1 MLNIKQLISKLLT
14 VFWAV
19 LLTSLHCYFFMVMA
33 NVSSTQSLTYYIVAL
48 TVNLF
53 FIISCFA
60 IQRLMVKS
68 CGAYPQLT
76 SMYSKLPLMAATL
89 PLVSY
94 LIYVLLSVVAF
105 YWVVSGEIPSIGIN
119 PLLVVSTPAV
129 LLPVVHQE
137 VPGGWSAVITFF
149 LGDRDLQAAFAKPGL
164 ICRNFSPHSNFNA
177 GLVEKT
183 SLLAAESWSLTI
195 NTCLAYFAPVPT
207 VFTEVMHQEVVT
219 PAAATLE
226 RFDFW
231 RDNYVNFS
239 TLHHDTR
246 ISVVLSEKCGA
257 FSVETLMAGDC
268 GPVTQYTYATFL
280 PKFYENIMPNHNWDS
295 LDDWD
300 RNMFLNPG
308 VYMDSFN
315 NFAHSHIPPAPFNS
329 GQPWDPKYL
338 IPDEAPA
345 SVFNYTGFYYANPY
359 HADLKSYLL
368 FVTNLS
374 RYSCDDDYTSYPEG
388 SAVSDAAHRYYGQYL
403 WDSSFYHDFRLHEG
417 QVPLVIPRELHAYP
431 SKKLYYNY
439 LGFDA
444 FTQFLLRHNAVQFLG
459 TPNLL
464 LSQRYDVVNYLS
476 YFYIKTHNHPYGT
489 AYLEL
494 KHNYQ
499 SQSYL
504 SYLLEV
510 SQNPQFSVK
519 GNVKFEVLWFDNY
532 NKK

>member
-1 MLNIKQLISKLLT
+1 MS
-14 VFWAV
+14 
-19 LLTSLHCYFFMVMA
+19 
-33 NVSSTQSLTYYIVAL
+33 YI
-48 TVNLF
+48 
-53 FIISCFA
+53 
-60 IQRLMVKS
+60 
-68 CGAYPQLT
+68 
-76 SMYSKLPLMAATL
+76 
-89 PLVSY
+89 
-94 LIYVLLSVVAF
+94 IYVLLSVVVF
-105 YWVVSGEIPSIGIN
+105 YVVGLIVPGEISSIAIN

-129 LLPVVHQE
+129 LTPVI
-137 VPGGWSAVITFF
+137 PLASGWSAVITFF
-149 LGDRDLQAAFAKPGL
+149 LGDRDLQAAFAKPGV
-164 ICRNFSPHSNFNA
+164 ICRNFSPQANFNPE
-177 GLVEKT
+177 LVAKT
-183 SLLAAESWSLTI
+183 SLLAAESWSRTI
-195 NTCLAYFAPVPT
+195 KTCLVYFAPVPT
-207 VFTEVMHQEVVT
+207 VFTEVMHQDVVT
-219 PAAATLE
+219 PRADPASATLE

-239 TLHHDTR
+239 TLNHDTR

-257 FSVETLMAGDC
+257 FAVETLMAGDC
-268 GPVTQYTYATFL
+268 GPVTHYTYATFL
-280 PKFYENIMPNHNWDS
+280 PKLYENILPKHNWDS

-300 RNMFLNPG
+300 RDMFLNPG

-315 NFAHSHIPPAPFNS
+315 NFANSHIPPAPLGA

-345 SVFNYTGFYYANPY
+345 SVSNYTGFYYANPY
-359 HADLKSYLL
+359 HADLQSYLL
-368 FVTNLS
+368 FVTNRS
-374 RYSCDDDYTSYPEG
+374 RSGYADDYTYYPEG
-388 SAVSDAAHRYYGQYL
+388 SAVFDAAHRYRGQYL

-417 QVPLVIPRELHAYP
+417 QVSLVIPRELHAYP
-431 SKKLYYNY
+431 NKKLYHHY

-459 TPNLL
+459 TPNLS

-489 AYLEL
+489 TYLEL

-510 SQNPQFSVK
+510 SQNPHFSVK

-532 NKK
+532 NKNNFNGIFRVFLLIFISKQ